1 MYKYKFLQVGTP
13 FEHAPVASVT
23 EDIKIY
29 QCPMIKRQWRCYP
42 QWRGAYQLL
51 SQSCF
56 YCPNLITVAP
66 L

>member
-1 MYKYKFLQVGTP
+1 MVERSPCDLSITG
-13 FEHAPVASVT
+13 
-23 EDIKIY
+23 DIKIY
-29 QCPMIKRQWRCYP
+29 QCHVIKGNEVTTPIGEVPYR
-42 QWRGAYQLL
+42 LL